1 MKYLCA
7 VYLEPGA
14 LQKLSAGERAEL
26 DRDSLAYDQ
35 ELVKKGHFVAA
46 AALQPV
52 KTART
57 VRSRGGRIAMTDGP
71 FAETKE
77 VLGGFIF
84 IEARDMDEALRIA
97 AGIPMAKYGSIE
109 VRAELNIG

>member
-52 KTART
+52 KTAKT

-84 IEARDMDEALRIA
+84 IEARGMEEALQIA
-97 AGIPMAKYGSIE
+97 ADIPMAKYGSIE
-109 VRAELNIG
+109 VRPELNIG

>member
-14 LQKLSAGERAEL
+14 LKELSAAEKSHL
-26 DRDSLAYDQ
+26 DRDSLRYDDD
-35 ELVKKGHFVAA
+35 LRKNGHFIAA
-46 AALQPV
+46 SALQPATSA
-52 KTART
+52 KT
-57 VRSRGGRIAMTDGP
+57 VRSRGGKIAMTDGP

-84 IEARDMDEALRIA
+84 IEARDLEEALHIA

-109 VRAELNIG
+109 VRPELNIA

>member
-7 VYLEPGA
+7 VYLEPNV
-14 LQKLSAGERAEL
+14 LQGLSAKERAEL
-26 DRDSLAYDQ
+26 DRDSLAYDE

-52 KTART
+52 KAAKT

-84 IEARDMDEALRIA
+84 IEARDMEEALQIA
-97 AGIPMAKYGSIE
+97 GKIPMAKYGSIE
-109 VRAELNIG
+109 VRPELNIG